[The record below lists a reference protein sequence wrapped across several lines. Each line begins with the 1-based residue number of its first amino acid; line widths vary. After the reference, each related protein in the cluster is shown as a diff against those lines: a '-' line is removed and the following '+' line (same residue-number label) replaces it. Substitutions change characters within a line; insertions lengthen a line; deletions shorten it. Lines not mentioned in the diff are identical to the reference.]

1 MKKLISF
8 VLTTLLLFSYTL
20 PTYATDSR
28 EALTPAEIA
37 KFFADLEDEYG
48 VNVSVDDTYISALTN
63 EHLVA
68 IEAEASNMQQTLV
81 KNNNSTQFVILG
93 RDENRSPTVA
103 RGGPYYERIPHEYS
117 FGTTT
122 NVIVYYVSWGSVG
135 WYDGYVVDA
144 YFGGLSTA
152 TATLLGGEVVIEN
165 DFDNFCSYYVTADV
179 KINWKVTI
187 VGIPVH
193 YNMDDTWTGVINLEL
208 PPT

>member
-1 MKKLISF
+1 MAH
-8 VLTTLLLFSYTL
+8 TTSW
-20 PTYATDSR
+20 
-28 EALTPAEIA
+28 
-37 KFFADLEDEYG
+37 
-48 VNVSVDDTYISALTN
+48 
-63 EHLVA
+63 
-68 IEAEASNMQQTLV
+68 
-81 KNNNSTQFVILG
+81 
-93 RDENRSPTVA
+93 
-103 RGGPYYERIPHEYS
+103 IPHKYS

-144 YFGGLSTA
+144 YFGGFSTA

-179 KINWKVTI
+179 KINWTVTI
-187 VGIPVH
+187 GGIPVH